1 MRGSIKTQISA
12 ALKCCARI
20 GMSRHEQKQKHGG
33 KSPFIH
39 SVGTLDKVIHRL
51 WPLQSW
57 LQNQGLKDLELL
69 TNDLVQAYL
78 EDRFTHH
85 ATNGNA
91 RKTFQVE
98 ISAMGNLE
106 RGLGF
111 FSQEKRSVP
120 MSYDFSIARKHAAK
134 LARKLPKTTASYT
147 NRALAE
153 PLELIAAL
161 EFPHHRLMAMLQ
173 LYCGCR
179 TEGVGAPRRHAP
191 DKNLLTMKNFQDED
205 GQLIPQQ
212 ADPVTGVT
220 VQPFWTKE
228 KGGKLATKFCP
239 IPLAKDVMTWLKA
252 HPKGLGDR
260 YERYLAAINKAMLQT
275 GQYNRGRGTHS
286 LRFCFAQQRYI
297 ACIFPFACE
306 GMGDEEAKLQVSH
319 EMSHNRPDIT
329 RGYLR

>member
-12 ALKCCARI
+12 ALKCCVRI
-20 GMSRHEQKQKHGG
+20 GISRHEQKQKYGG

-39 SVGTLDKVIHRL
+39 SMGTLDKVTHRL
-51 WPLQSW
+51 WPLQPW
-57 LQNQGLKDLELL
+57 LKNQGLKDIELL

-78 EDRFTHH
+78 QDRFTHH
-85 ATNGNA
+85 SANNNA

-106 RGLGF
+106 RGLSF
-111 FSQEKRSVP
+111 FSQEKRNES
-120 MSYDFSIARKHAAK
+120 MSYDFSNARKHAAK
-134 LARKLPKTTASYT
+134 LARKLPKATASYAS
-147 NRALAE
+147 RALAE
-153 PLELIAAL
+153 PLELIEAL
-161 EFPHHRLMAMLQ
+161 EQPQHRLMAMLQ

-191 DKNLLTMKNFQDED
+191 DKNLLTMKNFQDEN
-205 GQLIPQQ
+205 GQCIPQQ

-228 KGGKLATKFCP
+228 KGGKIATKYCP
-239 IPLAKDVMTWLKA
+239 VPLAKEVMAWLKV
-252 HPKGLGDR
+252 HPKGFGDK
-260 YERYLAAINKAMLQT
+260 YERYLAAINKAMRQT
-275 GQYNRGRGTHS
+275 GQYSKGRGTHS
-286 LRFCFAQQRYI
+286 LRFCFAQQRYM
-297 ACIFPFACE
+297 ACILPSTGG

-329 RGYLR
+329 RGYLK